1 MSKLRRELV
10 GVFYNVEN
18 LFDTIDDPK
27 TSDEAFT
34 PEGIMQWDEKRYQ
47 YKLEQIA
54 KAIMGIDRGEAPA
67 FMAFAEVE
75 NRRVIEDL
83 LLEEGF
89 KEHSYSIVHQESVD
103 TRGIDIAFVYRTD
116 LFSHTDALWH
126 DINLFSDVPINARK
140 ILQVSGFLGKQK
152 FHFFVNHWSSR
163 RKGKEETAHKRI
175 AAGKML
181 RHAIDHF
188 TQPGDAN
195 IIMGD
200 FNDEPGDM
208 SIVKYLR
215 AVETPQEADE
225 LINLSWRYEHHGKG
239 SIEHEGDW
247 YLFDQIMI
255 TQNLFKGEAKRW
267 KVKKMYLEQN
277 EALLFRSR
285 GTTKPNRTYVGTS
298 YKGGY
303 SDHLP
308 VFFRLRES
316 N

>member
-1 MSKLRRELV
+1 MSGLKKELV

-18 LFDTIDDPK
+18 LFDTFDDPK
-27 TSDEAFT
+27 TNDDDFT
-34 PEGIMQWDEKRYQ
+34 PEGIMEWDEERYRF
-47 YKLEQIA
+47 KLKQIA
-54 KAIMGIDRGEAPA
+54 RAILGIDQGEAPA

-75 NRRVIEDL
+75 NRQVIEDL
-83 LLEEGF
+83 LLQDGL
-89 KEHSYSIVHQESVD
+89 KEQSYTIIHRESTD

-116 LFSHTDALWH
+116 LFLHTNAVWH
-126 DINLFSDVPINARK
+126 DINRFSEEPINARK
-140 ILQVSGFLGKQK
+140 ILQVSGHLDQQP

-163 RKGKEETAHKRI
+163 RKGKEETAYKRI

-181 RHAIDHF
+181 RYAIDHF
-188 TQPGDAN
+188 TQPGDAS

-215 AVETPQEADE
+215 AVETPQKADE

-255 TQNLFKGEAKRW
+255 SQNLLNGTAKNW

-277 EALLFRSR
+277 EALLFRSH
-285 GTTKPNRTYVGTS
+285 GTSKPNRTYVGS
-298 YKGGY
+298 AYKGGY

-308 VFFRLRES
+308 VFFRLRAS
-316 N
+316 Y

>member
-1 MSKLRRELV
+1 MSGPKRELV

-18 LFDTIDDPK
+18 LFDTVDDPK

-34 PEGIMQWDEKRYQ
+34 PEGIMKWDEERYRF
-47 YKLEQIA
+47 KLAQIA
-54 KAIMGIDRGEAPA
+54 KAILGIDRGEAPA

-83 LLEEGF
+83 LLQDGF
-89 KEHSYSIVHQESVD
+89 KTQSYSIVHRESID
-103 TRGIDIAFVYRTD
+103 TRGIDIAFVYRKD
-116 LFSHTDALWH
+116 LFSHTDAFWH

-140 ILQVSGFLGKQK
+140 ILQVSGFLGDQK

-163 RKGKEETAHKRI
+163 RKGKDETAYKRA

-181 RHAIDHF
+181 RHAIDNN
-188 TQPGDAN
+188 TEMEDAS

-200 FNDEPGDM
+200 FNDEPGDL
-208 SIVKYLR
+208 SIVKHLK
-215 AVETPQEADE
+215 AKESPQQSSD
-225 LINLSWRYEHHGKG
+225 LINLAWRYENHGKG
-239 SIEHEGDW
+239 SIEHDGDW

-255 TQNLFKGEAKRW
+255 TQNLSNGEAKKW

-285 GTTKPNRTYVGTS
+285 GISKPNRTYVGIS